1 MSDDQ
6 NKPTSEKVSLTDIW
20 PQERD
25 FITRPDRL
33 KYVRRLKNDETC
45 VFCKSG
51 EAKVFSTDN
60 LVVYK
65 TEFTQILLNKF
76 PYNTGHLIAAPLEHT
91 GSMFELSDEKYHDL
105 MRVVKFAGEILVK
118 AYGVQGLNIGVNHG
132 KVAGAGIPDHLH
144 WHIIPRWFGDTNFFP
159 VIAETKVLPETIE
172 QTWSKIKK
180 TVEEMTD
187 KKSSESEGK

>member
-1 MSDDQ
+1 MSDE
-6 NKPTSEKVSLTDIW
+6 NIKSGNVNLEDIW

-45 VFCKSG
+45 VFCASG
-51 EAKVFSTDN
+51 AAKQFTKDN
-60 LVVYK
+60 LLVFK
-65 TEFTQILLNKF
+65 TEFSQILLNKF
-76 PYNTGHLIAAPLEHT
+76 PYNTGHLIATPLEHT
-91 GSMFELSDEKYHDL
+91 GSMFELSKEQYHDL
-105 MRVVKFAGEILVK
+105 MEMVKFAGEVLIK

-172 QTWSKIKK
+172 QTWVKVIK
-180 TVEEMTD
+180 TIDEMTA
-187 KKSSESEGK
+187 K